1 MKNSVVSMS
10 QRSLTLVEVIRN
22 YIYWKIIYEWYCIF
36 KKKSFSKMFFELFV
50 KFKKFH
56 FLKIELKLSDMS
68 ICISIIDIF
77 QGKFWISLTYNIAIN
92 TY

>member
-1 MKNSVVSMS
+1 MYTEKLYMND
-10 QRSLTLVEVIRN
+10 
-22 YIYWKIIYEWYCIF
+22 IF

-77 QGKFWISLTYNIAIN
+77 QGKF
-92 TY
+92 